1 MGIEPTTYSLPRNRY
16 TSKPQRQIV
25 FCNQIYERVSFSFR
39 KDGLKAN
46 LIISHFHGQYGDN
59 TIKSIDL
66 PDVQAGPSHSKF
78 KLTRVGVTGV
88 KKLVQVKRPQ
98 AKNIITLVVKMD
110 LFVDLPAFQK
120 GSHMSR
126 NLELVSE
133 ITEKNNHTPVEDLET
148 FCANTAERLLE
159 KHDYASRSEIKAE
172 ADYFLER
179 TYPSGATGF
188 EPYKLVAEAR
198 AEKNGE
204 TKKLIGVKVIGM
216 TACPCAMEIIRKIG
230 KYTPKDV
237 PPTHNQRN
245 TTTVMIEVP
254 RNDITIDANDLIDL
268 SEDAFSSP
276 TYSILKRGEE
286 GQIVFNAHQNPKFVE
301 DVVRDILR
309 NILKKYHHLPD
320 ETLLVVRSESEES
333 IHKHN
338 AYAER
343 VTTLAELKK

>member
-1 MGIEPTTYSLPRNRY
+1 MKINGHTG
-16 TSKPQRQIV
+16 
-25 FCNQIYERVSFSFR
+25 
-39 KDGLKAN
+39 DH
-46 LIISHFHGQYGDN
+46 LIN
-59 TIKSIDL
+59 SIDL

-88 KKLVQVKRPQ
+88 KKLVHVKRPQ
-98 AKNIITLVVKMD
+98 SDNIISLVAKMD

-133 ITEKNNHTPVEDLET
+133 ITDKHMKTPVQDLET

-159 KHDYASRSEIKAE
+159 KHEYASTSEIKAE

-179 TYPSGATGF
+179 TYPSGYKGF

-198 AEKNGE
+198 AKKNGE

-230 KYTPKDV
+230 KYKKDDV

-245 TTTVMIEVP
+245 ITTVMIEVP

-276 TYSILKRGEE
+276 TFSILKRGEE
-286 GQIVFNAHQNPKFVE
+286 GQIVYDAHQNPKFVE
-301 DVVRDILR
+301 DVVRDILS
-309 NILKKYHHLPD
+309 NILKRYQRLPD
-320 ETLLVVRSESEES
+320 DTLVVVRSESEES

-343 VTTLAELKK
+343 VTTLAELKR